1 MTRLLSAGVAALALL
16 VTAVLVAVAMPAG
29 RAAAAPNDI
38 IAVRIDGIGFG
49 HGRGMSQW
57 GAYGWAV
64 DEGWTWQQILDHYY
78 GGTSLSSVPAGGRIR
93 VRLTDLDG
101 QGTVGF
107 ISHNS
112 GVQWNGQSRASMYA
126 VETSEGTFDVYG
138 SDSRA
143 CPGAT
148 ALTVPNGPL
157 SIGSGGDGVR
167 QIQTFLSAYHDN
179 AIAIDGDFGP
189 QTEGKLTAWQQS
201 EGLTADGV
209 WNQNDADR
217 ARSIISSDTGQVS
230 WSKLGTAS
238 GVLTFATSSGDD
250 SGTSATNV
258 LGLCEP
264 GGSVTHYRGTIDVRS
279 TGDGNRVVNDVK
291 VEDYL
296 RGVVP
301 KEISAS
307 WADAGSGRGANAVR
321 AQAVAARSY
330 GLQQDRYSYAST
342 CDTQSCQVYFGAA
355 SRPTANGTPRL
366 VEDFRTD
373 QAIAATANQVRTFPN
388 GSIASTEF
396 SASNG
401 PRTAGGVFPPVDDVP
416 GDGTANNPNHRW
428 TRILDADD
436 LAAEYGLG
444 SITGVDMVEAAS
456 SSYRGFDGIWFN
468 DVVLTGSNGNTFR
481 QQAWDFRRTH
491 DLRSPGFT
499 VTPIRRDTTTSTVAF
514 IGDSVGSSIATDSSS
529 ELRRLTDGTFPSLIV
544 DAVSSRCTTRTSCP
558 GTSGVEAA
566 GALPSG
572 LDLVVVELGYNDS
585 PAEFAGDID
594 AMMAAL
600 AARDVSQ
607 VAWVT
612 MAEIRNGPGGSSYYG
627 SANAALQAA
636 AGRHSNLT
644 ILDWDQASAGMEQ
657 PRWFS
662 DGVHLTAT
670 GQAEFALWLREQMLA
685 LAPSHRLGPPKILRL
700 PVVGEQL
707 ALPGGGTTTVPSDVA
722 AVALNLTIVDAF
734 AQGFATV
741 WPCGVDRPTAS
752 NINFPPGVR
761 IANGVIAP
769 VGADGTV
776 CVYSHRTTDIV
787 VDIAGY
793 FSGGDGADF
802 EAAVPLRL
810 VDSRIGTGGRSA
822 QITRDQP
829 LRIPV
834 RGVSVDQPGSGAVT
848 VPDSATAAALTVAV
862 VDPVGQGHVTLH
874 PCGVDKPTASNVNFP
889 PGSRIANGVVA
900 PIGED
905 GAVCLYAHVPT
916 DVVVDLA
923 GWFEGGEASAFVD
936 TVPTRFVDTRDGT
949 GGRTGRVERDAPLT
963 VEIHGR
969 STPAGAIPTDAIAVA
984 LNLTIVDPLD
994 RGYATVWPC
1003 GEQPTASNINF
1014 AAGQRIANNVV
1025 APIGPDGSICVYVHN
1040 PAHVVL
1046 DVSGWFLDSGG
1057 FVGATPRRLVDSRI
1071 PLGPMP
1077 T

>member
-1 MTRLLSAGVAALALL
+1 MPGRALRLLVAAAG
-16 VTAVLVAVAMPAG
+16 LVAGLVVAAAPAE
-29 RAAAAPNDI
+29 RVAAAPNDI
-38 IAVRIDGIGFG
+38 IAIEIEGFGFG

-78 GGTSLSSVPAGGRIR
+78 GGTSLGSVPANGRIR

-107 ISHNS
+107 VSHAG
-112 GVQWNGQSRASMYA
+112 GVRWNGQTRTSMYA
-126 VETSEGTFDVYG
+126 VETSAGTFDVYG
-138 SDSRA
+138 SAARA

-148 ALTVPNGPL
+148 ALTVPSGEL
-157 SIGSGGDGVR
+157 SNGSGGDGVR
-167 QIQTFLSAYHDN
+167 QVQTFLSAYHDN
-179 AIAIDGDFGP
+179 SIAIDGGYGS
-189 QTEGKLTAWQQS
+189 QTQTILASWQRAEGI
-201 EGLTADGV
+201 TADGR

-217 ARSIISSDTGQVS
+217 ARAIIGADSRQIS

-238 GVLTFATSSGDD
+238 GVLTFSTNGGDN

-279 TGDGNRVVNDVK
+279 TVDGNRVVNDVK

-301 KEISAS
+301 KEVSAS

-330 GLQQDRYSYAST
+330 GLQQSRYSYAST
-342 CDTQSCQVYFGAA
+342 CDTQSCQAYFGSA
-355 SRPTANGTPRL
+355 SRSSANGTPRP

-373 QAIAATANQVRTFPN
+373 QAIAATANRVRKFPN
-388 GSIASTEF
+388 GAIASTEF

-401 PRTAGGVFPPVDDVP
+401 PRTAGGVFPAVDDAR

-428 TRILDADD
+428 TRVLDADD
-436 LAAEYGLG
+436 LAARYGLG
-444 SITGVDMVEAAS
+444 SITDVEMVEAAS
-456 SSYRGFDGIWFN
+456 SSYRGFDGDWFN
-468 DVVLTGSNGNTFR
+468 DIVLVGSNGKSFR
-481 QQAWDFRRTH
+481 QQAWNFRGTH
-491 DLRSPGFT
+491 GLRSPGFT
-499 VTPIRRDTTTSTVAF
+499 VRPIRRDTSTSTVAF
-514 IGDSVGSSIATDSSS
+514 IGDSLGSSVATDASS
-529 ELRRLTDGTFPSLIV
+529 ELRRVTDGTFSTLIV
-544 DAVSSRCTTRTSCP
+544 DAADSRCTTRVSCP

-566 GALPSG
+566 RALPSG

-585 PAEFAGDID
+585 PGDFAGDID

-600 AARDVSQ
+600 AERNVSQ
-607 VAWVT
+607 VAWIT
-612 MAEIRNGPGGSSYYG
+612 MAEIRNGPGGGSYYG
-627 SANAALQAA
+627 PANAALRAA
-636 AGRHSNLT
+636 AGRHQNLT
-644 ILDWDQASAGMEQ
+644 ILDWDEASAGTER

-662 DGVHLTAT
+662 DDVHLTAT

-685 LAPSHRLGPPKILRL
+685 LAPSHRLGPPKTLRL

-707 ALPGGGTTTVPSDVA
+707 ELPGGGTTTVPDDVA
-722 AVALNLTIVDAF
+722 AVALNVTIVDAF

-752 NINFPPGVR
+752 NVNFPAGVR

-769 VGADGTV
+769 VGADGSV
-776 CVYSHRTTDIV
+776 CLYSHRTTDIV

-793 FSGGDGADF
+793 FPGGADADF

-810 VDSRIGTGGRSA
+810 VDSRDGTGGRQA
-822 QITRDQP
+822 QITPDNP

-834 RGVSVDQPGSGAVT
+834 HGVSIAQPGAGVVD
-848 VPDSATAAALTVAV
+848 VPNTATAAALTVAV

-874 PCGVDKPTASNVNFP
+874 PCDVNKPTASNVNFP
-889 PGSRIANGVVA
+889 PGVRIANGVVA
-900 PIGED
+900 PIGAD
-905 GAVCLYAHVPT
+905 GAVCLYAHAPT

-923 GWFEGGEASAFVD
+923 GWFEGGDAAAFRN
-936 TVPTRFVDTRDGT
+936 TVPTRFVDSRDGT
-949 GGRTGRVERDAPLT
+949 GGRTGLVERSTPLT
-963 VEIHGR
+963 VQIHGR
-969 STPAGAIPTDAIAVA
+969 DTPVGAVPTDAIAVA
-984 LNLTIVDPLD
+984 LNLTIVDPID

-1003 GEQPTASNINF
+1003 GNQPTASNVNF
-1014 AAGQRIANNVV
+1014 AAGQRIANNLI
-1025 APIGPDGSICVYVHN
+1025 APIGPDGAICVYVHH

-1046 DVSGWFLDSGG
+1046 DVSGWFVEGGG
-1057 FVGATPRRLVDSRI
+1057 FVGATPRRLVDSRVA
-1071 PLGPMP
+1071 LGPTP